1 MGPPSWI
8 SDSIFVLIFSA
19 ADTTLASLWFCFVR
33 RRVGRSKMVLRSVGE
48 HFDEVVVESVVELAL
63 QMPGKLGMV
72 EIARVNGEDVGVN
85 RDGGI
90 FQVDQNFDGAIIFA
104 R

>member
-1 MGPPSWI
+1 
-8 SDSIFVLIFSA
+8 
-19 ADTTLASLWFCFVR
+19 
-33 RRVGRSKMVLRSVGE
+33 MVLRSVGE